1 MHTRHPSQDPRILV
15 NGTCSCWDPLV
26 SSCNRLGSSAGAH
39 VPGAPSSN
47 KGVGYQSICTARSH
61 LELQLDFSWLFRYQL
76 QPHEQHRA
84 LHAWQAAGS
93 HPTKHH
99 SLTNSIPAR
108 DAQGCEV
115 SLGTGCRH
123 FNCSQSNDSIQFV
136 CTKDPSLA
144 SAAFSAVFSGVFS
157 DASV

>member
-1 MHTRHPSQDPRILV
+1 MCLVHLQAIKASVINRFVLQGAISRIIELNSIHP
-15 NGTCSCWDPLV
+15 
-26 SSCNRLGSSAGAH
+26 
-39 VPGAPSSN
+39 
-47 KGVGYQSICTARSH
+47 
-61 LELQLDFSWLFRYQL
+61 
-76 QPHEQHRA
+76 PHEQHRA